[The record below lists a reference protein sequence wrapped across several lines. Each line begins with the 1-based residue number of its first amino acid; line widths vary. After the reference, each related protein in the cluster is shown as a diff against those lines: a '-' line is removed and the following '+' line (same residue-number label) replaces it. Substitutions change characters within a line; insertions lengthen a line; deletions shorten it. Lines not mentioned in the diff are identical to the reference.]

1 MVASGLR
8 LKPIRTCVGCR
19 QRDSVENLMRVV
31 LVGNT
36 IKINQDGNLPG
47 RGAWFHESCSQL
59 AIDRKG
65 FQRALGATDL
75 VEFEAWLRNKAENM
89 LKSR

>member
-1 MVASGLR
+1 MVTSGLR

-19 QRDSVENLMRVV
+19 QRDSIENLTRVA
-31 LVGNT
+31 LAGT
-36 IKINQDGNLPG
+36 AIKINKEGNLPG